1 MPFYAACDYD
11 EPDRESY
18 RGIVLINT
26 ETNEVEHRF
35 FSGNFHDDYQAY
47 QGWLYDNE
55 PYYYEGG
62 SIANF
67 IDDENDLNLMH

>member
-26 ETNEVEHRF
+26 ETNEIEQRF
-35 FSGNFHDDYQAY
+35 FSGNFIEDYQTY
-47 QGWLYDNE
+47 QKWLYENE
-55 PYYYEGG
+55 PYYYEGE
-62 SIANF
+62 SIVNF
-67 IDDENDLNLMH
+67 LDDMNDSQLM